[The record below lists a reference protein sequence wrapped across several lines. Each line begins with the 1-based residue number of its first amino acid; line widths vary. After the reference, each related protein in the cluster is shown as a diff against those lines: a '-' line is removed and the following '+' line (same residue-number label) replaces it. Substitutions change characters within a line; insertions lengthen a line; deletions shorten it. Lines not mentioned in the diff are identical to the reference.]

1 MGRGSVNATG
11 IQRLFETGS
20 LSGLSEWQLLDRFAR
35 LGDQVAFEV
44 LVSRHGPMVLGV
56 CRRILRD
63 PSDVDDAFQATFLV
77 LIRRAKSLGPRD
89 VLAAWLHGVA
99 WKVATRAR
107 TDRAR
112 RAQRER
118 GATSLEAPA
127 PARTDPD
134 FALREIIDQEIE
146 RLPWKYRAPV
156 ALCYF
161 EGLTHEEAARRLD
174 WPLGTVKGRL
184 ARARSLLG
192 ARLSRRGITAPA
204 SAAIGALGIETTGRA
219 AVTESL
225 LAATLR
231 TSARIAEGVAWKS
244 AVSVNVANLVQGV
257 VAAMLLS
264 KYKIAGA
271 LLLVSATAMTGAGV
285 AARPAP
291 GTEAA
296 EAAGAAEVA
305 EAEPPRRGKP
315 PSPIVAEE
323 PPPTFV
329 IPPRATADQ
338 LDAHLVVAARA
349 AFLAAADEYR
359 AGRSSLDRA
368 VRNSRLLLNAQTA
381 AAENDDQRIAAAAG
395 HLDRLRALTRSDG
408 SRSSSDSETAEAR
421 ALLAEAEAGLAKA
434 KAAKRTP
441 EPDSTNSQKGPDV
454 DPQTA
459 AILKRLDE
467 PLAMNFPNGAP
478 LEEILKYIKQET
490 KNLGGHGISIYLDPY
505 GLNEA
510 GSTETSTVK
519 IDLDDAPMGMA
530 LKLAL
535 GQIGLKYFVKDGV
548 LWITSIYPP
557 ETEKRSPVREPGPL
571 SDQREKALRGELGV
585 EEMKELLEKLK
596 LTKELEAM
604 EVQPFTLPFPDEEP
618 KADAPMTS
626 KQADALLRQM
636 KELTETLNSS
646 RERPRSTPRSR

>member
-1 MGRGSVNATG
+1 MGWGSVNATG

-118 GATSLEAPA
+118 GATNLETPA
-127 PARTDPD
+127 PARPDPD

-204 SAAIGALGIETTGRA
+204 GVAIGALGIETAGRA
-219 AVTESL
+219 AVTEPL

-271 LLLVSATAMTGAGV
+271 LLLVSATAMAGAGV
-285 AARPAP
+285 AAKP
-291 GTEAA
+291 GPGSGRDAA
-296 EAAGAAEVA
+296 ET
-305 EAEPPRRGKP
+305 EPPRKVKA

-349 AFLAAADEYR
+349 AFLAARDEYQ

-368 VRNSRLLLNAQTA
+368 ARNSRLLLNAQTA

-395 HLDRLRALTRSDG
+395 HLDRLRALTRDG
-408 SRSSSDSETAEAR
+408 DSRSSSDSETAEAR

-434 KAAKRTP
+434 RAAKDTR
-441 EPDSTNSQKGPDV
+441 EADSTSAKRDHGV
-454 DPQTA
+454 DPATS
-459 AILKRLDE
+459 AILKKLDE
-467 PLAMNFPNGAP
+467 PLPMNFPNETP
-478 LEEILKYIKQET
+478 LEDILKYIKEST
-490 KNLGGHGISIYLDPY
+490 RGPNDTGIPICLDPI

-510 GSTETSTVK
+510 ERVETSPVT
-519 IDLDDAPMGMA
+519 IDMDGVPLRVT
-530 LKLAL
+530 LQLAL
-535 GQIGLKYFVKDGV
+535 NQIGLKYFVKDGFLAV
-548 LWITSIYPP
+548 TSVYPP
-557 ETEKRSPVREPGPL
+557 VSPGESPMREPPPL
-571 SDQREKALRGELGV
+571 YELREKARRGELEV

-596 LTKELEAM
+596 LMKELEAI
-604 EVQPFTLPFPDEEP
+604 EAPHPLAPARLGEEP
-618 KADAPMTS
+618 KAAAPMTS
-626 KQADALLRQM
+626 EQAEALLQQM
-636 KELTETLNSS
+636 KELTEVLYSA
-646 RERPRSTPRSR
+646 RERPRSRPRPR